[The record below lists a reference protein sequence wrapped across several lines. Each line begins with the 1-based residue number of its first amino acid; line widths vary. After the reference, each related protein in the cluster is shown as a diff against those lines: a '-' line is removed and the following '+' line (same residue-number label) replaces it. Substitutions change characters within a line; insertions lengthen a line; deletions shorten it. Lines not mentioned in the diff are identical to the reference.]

1 MEADKPGKYFDN
13 RTHYFEVLNTARQAR
28 REGADRVALFGSRL
42 RGEHTPNE
50 SDTDILIVKEGTSV
64 SLAAVRPNSA
74 AWIKASSFL
83 SASQADHSS

>member
-50 SDTDILIVKEGTSV
+50 SDTDILIVKEGTSAYGEYDWRNTYGLDV
-64 SLAAVRPNSA
+64 SDAG
-74 AWIKASSFL
+74 FL
-83 SASQADHSS
+83 SS